1 MVYPTGLPADAASI
15 AVFEEGMSP
24 EYDITWSFTYE
35 LSNTTPGDEIGFTLF
50 LQDSLSALVGGGVG
64 PDVGYT
70 GTDDLGL
77 NAEPLQG
84 KVVGV
89 GFDTLGAFGLPISD
103 YGSGDTRDG
112 LSAVVTNGVHVRDA
126 DGNIVSTESISAFD
140 LIEAGKK
147 TVRARLG
154 NYGRTLTV
162 DYKLQGQEFFTPIL
176 TQDVTLTFDSS
187 TRYRPGVSFVKPI
200 TAASVTGE
208 IVVDGFHVE
217 GNQNSINGE
226 ELAFT
231 PIVPFTNNTD
241 VLGPVPQGVPEQ
253 EDKPVLPF
261 LGMEPHVGCPDGSCD
276 IAAST
281 ADGFYPATF
290 LYQMSAF
297 IGDVETSWSTTG
309 DPYRFVITLDGETK
323 LDTGFVGNAAFDYEG
338 ASRSTFI
345 TGILSSANHGS
356 YPTTSLAPDGYPYVS
371 STLTTA
377 TSSFYKDSDTSRA
390 LVEVYEPLSSSN
402 WGITVGCPYY
412 TLSCGTEDEYL
423 CSLTQQHETLRKI
436 VFTNL
441 DTLY

>member
-1 MVYPTGLPADAASI
+1 MVYPTSLPADAASV
-15 AVFEEGMSP
+15 AVFDSGLSP
-24 EYDITWSFTYE
+24 EFDITWSFTYE
-35 LSNTTPGDEIGFTLF
+35 LSNQTAGDEIGFCLF
-50 LQDSLSALVGGGVG
+50 LQDALSALVGGGVG

-89 GFDTLGAFGLPISD
+89 GFDTLGAFGLPIDD

-112 LSAVVTNGVHVRDA
+112 LSAVSLNGVHVRDA
-126 DGNIVSTESISAFD
+126 AGSIVSTVSVSAFD

-162 DYKLQGQEFFTPIL
+162 DYKLQGQEFFTHIL

-217 GNQNSINGE
+217 GNQNSINDE

-276 IAAST
+276 IAVST
-281 ADGFYPATF
+281 ADGFYPSTF

-390 LVEVYEPLSSSN
+390 LVEVFEPLSSSN

-412 TLSCGTEDEYL
+412 TLSCGVEDEYL